1 MTPEQFVESIE
12 TDNATALSRLGSSK
26 GLYADT
32 GGTMERAAVLRA
44 AATGEFHARETF
56 EKWAD
61 DETNDDAREAFA
73 ETAREEGEHYG
84 LIAGELEGE
93 HDPGETPAIQESL
106 RTQSDTT
113 GRAGAFLGRTM
124 VADRSA
130 DQATAFFVGEADTEG
145 ADLLREVGDDTEA
158 QLERAQDLLGEVCT
172 EPADWERASAAA
184 SDAIGAAH
192 EEYTDSLDEMGESP
206 EPSS

>member
-32 GGTMERAAVLRA
+32 EGTMERAAVLRA

-93 HDPGETPAIQESL
+93 HEPGETPAIQESL
-106 RTQSDTT
+106 RSQSDTT

-130 DQATAFFVGEADTEG
+130 DQATAFFVGEADT
-145 ADLLREVGDDTEA
+145 DA

-192 EEYTDSLDEMGESP
+192 EEYTDSLDEMGENP

>member
-1 MTPEQFVESIE
+1 MTPEQFVESIA

-44 AATGEFHARETF
+44 AATGAFHARATF
-56 EKWAD
+56 EGWAAE
-61 DETNDDAREAFA
+61 ETNDDAREVFEA
-73 ETAREEGEHYG
+73 TAREEGEHYG
-84 LIAGELEGE
+84 LVTGELEGE
-93 HDPGETPAIQESL
+93 HEPGETPATDESL
-106 RTQSDTT
+106 RSQSDTI

-124 VADRSA
+124 IADRSA
-130 DQATAFFVGEADTEG
+130 DQATAFFVGEADTDG

-158 QLERAQDLLGEVCT
+158 QLARAQDLLGEVCT
-172 EPADWERASAAA
+172 DSADWERASQAA

-192 EEYTDSLDEMGESP
+192 EEYTDTLNGMGENP